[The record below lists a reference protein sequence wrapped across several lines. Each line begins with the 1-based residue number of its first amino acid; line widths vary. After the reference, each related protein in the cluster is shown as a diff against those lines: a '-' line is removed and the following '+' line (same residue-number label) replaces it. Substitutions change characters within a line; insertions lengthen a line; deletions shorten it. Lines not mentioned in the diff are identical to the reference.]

1 LVAESPKE
9 RLFHCILEENRH
21 RIHVFSRANIRG
33 DYWQDLEQEILL
45 RIWKGFDSYKGRAK
59 TKTWIYAIA
68 YNTLKEFIRKSDR
81 LDATLESLEL
91 HLKSRQSTYST
102 GESVDAFCTLEKFI
116 QLLGDVDRTALLMHL
131 DGCTYQEISEATESD
146 EGAQRVRI
154 HRLKKQLAEYAGS

>member
-9 RLFHCILEENRH
+9 RLFHCILEENRN

-45 RIWKGFDSYKGRAK
+45 RIWKGFDRYKGRAK
-59 TKTWIYAIA
+59 TKTWVYAIA
-68 YNTLKEFIRKSDR
+68 YNTLKEFNRKSDR

-91 HLKSRQSTYST
+91 HLKSRESTYST
-102 GESVDAFCTLEKFI
+102 GESIDAVFILDKFLQSI
-116 QLLGDVDRTALLMHL
+116 EDADRTALLMLL
-131 DGCTYQEISEATESD
+131 DGCTYQEISEATESE